1 MAVSRPAY
9 RHDLNIPDQAETLH
23 LSMLRRPSLSTSGP
37 VA

>member
-9 RHDLNIPDQAETLH
+9 RHDLNIPNKAETPH
-23 LSMLRRPSLSTSGP
+23 LSMLRRSSFSTSSP